1 MPPRFTLLMTSFFTG
16 LVVLSLTV
24 VSVADDPTATT
35 ESNKPAA
42 KTKPEPYKPKT
53 KVQLRRE
60 LSKIAYDVT
69 QNEATETA
77 FRNQYWNN
85 KKAGQYRCVVCDL
98 PLFDSSTKF
107 KSGTGWPS
115 FYAPLDAKAVGTRR
129 DWRLFYERVEIHCSR
144 CGAHMGHVFDD
155 GPRPTGKRY
164 CMNSAS
170 LKFYPEPKKEKS
182 ESKPADDAI
191 KQDD

>member
-1 MPPRFTLLMTSFFTG
+1 MPRRLSFLMTPIVAG
-16 LVVLSLTV
+16 LAILALTA
-24 VSVADDPTATT
+24 SGVADDPTVKTG
-35 ESNKPAA
+35 SDKPAA

-85 KKAGQYRCVVCDL
+85 KKAGEYHCVVCDL

-115 FYAPLDAKAVGTRR
+115 FYAPKDSKALGTRR

-170 LKFYPEPKKEKS
+170 LKFYPEPKKENRK
-182 ESKPADDAI
+182 SKPAVDAI